1 MLPLKDTLGTD
12 RLPLVTL
19 LLIAA
24 NVAVYLLVQGGGI
37 THGPGDGQLVDVD
50 GGLAEAWTALAGSIF
65 THGGLLHLLANMLFL
80 WIFGATV
87 EDSMSRWRYLL
98 FYLAGGLVAVVVQVA
113 VASGSTVP
121 TLGSSG
127 ALAAVIGGY
136 VLLYRGARVLTIV
149 LVPLLFTLVELPLW
163 PLLALWV
170 AEQALV
176 GATSLGH
183 VAGEGDAA
191 TWLAQAAGFLF
202 GLLAIRLF
210 ADRRKQVP
218 ARVKVAA

>member
-1 MLPLKDTLGTD
+1 LLPLKDTIGTD

-24 NVAVYLLVQGGGI
+24 NVAVWFLVQGGGI
-37 THGPGDGQLVDVD
+37 AHGPSDGQLVDSGSWPDV
-50 GGLAEAWTALAGSIF
+50 AGSIF
-65 THGGLLHLLANMLFL
+65 AHGGLLHLVANMLFL
-80 WIFGATV
+80 WIFGTTV

-191 TWLAQAAGFLF
+191 TWLAQAGGFLF